1 MTNRE
6 KLETVLKMGF
16 PSTTFIVE
24 YDAEKRMHT
33 FCLSEEWMNADSE
46 QEKKQ

>member
-16 PSTTFIVE
+16 PNTTFIVE
-24 YDAEKRMHT
+24 YDAEKRMHKI
-33 FCLSEEWMNADSE
+33 CLSEEWMNAE